1 MEEEYNLVRRID
13 EIERCID
20 TCIWYFKISED
31 VDKQVDMFKSVL
43 TTIQQY
49 KATSV
54 PQEIA
59 EGIQNSLSMVMSL
72 RVSILLIF
80 LHVVFEE

>member
-1 MEEEYNLVRRID
+1 
-13 EIERCID
+13 
-20 TCIWYFKISED
+20 
-31 VDKQVDMFKSVL
+31 MFKSVL